1 METQKENI
9 VQYMEKPEA
18 PEQPTHGLPCVELAK
33 IKDVDVDG
41 QPWVH
46 WPTCLSKSAVKA
58 HTQIKITP
66 QDIGREC
73 TMAFIGGDA
82 SRPIV
87 LGLVYKP
94 DTDNPAP
101 VIMQSDDAI
110 VLQSGSSRIE
120 LHADGRI
127 DIQALYINSQAYGPH
142 RIKGASVKI
151 N

>member
-1 METQKENI
+1 MKIQKESI
-9 VQYMEKPEA
+9 VQYI
-18 PEQPTHGLPCVELAK
+18 EQPETRDPPKHSLPCVELAE
-33 IKDVDVDG
+33 IKDVDADG

-46 WPTCLSKSAVKA
+46 WPTCLSKSAVQA
-58 HTQIKITP
+58 RTQIKVTP

-73 TMAFIGGDA
+73 TMAFIGGDI

-87 LGLVYKP
+87 LGLVYKH
-94 DTDNPAP
+94 DTGNPAP